1 MNPTTRRNGLGRGL
15 ASLIPDSALDVDV
28 LENIGRGMR
37 TVPLDEIDA
46 NPDQPREVFN
56 PTELD
61 ALAAS
66 IKCHGIM
73 SPLIVRRE
81 EGRYVL
87 IAGERRLRAA
97 ALAGLTEVPVAV
109 REMTSES
116 DSLELALVENL
127 QRSDLDPIESARG
140 YQRLQQLYG
149 HTQEEVAK
157 KVGKE
162 RSTVANALRLLKLPD
177 VALQALREGQ
187 ISAGHARALL
197 PLAGDESELRQ
208 LLSQTIVRELNV
220 RRVEQMVNEL
230 TRFEPARTQQRR
242 GQTENALKFAT
253 KLLTKSLKTGVEIRP
268 RKRGGGKI
276 VIQYADAEELE
287 RLITEL
293 RGQH

>member
-1 MNPTTRRNGLGRGL
+1 MNPSPRRNGLGRGL
-15 ASLIPDSALDVDV
+15 ASLIPDSALEVDV
-28 LENIGRGMR
+28 LSNESKGLR

-46 NPDQPREVFN
+46 NPDQPRERFD

-61 ALAAS
+61 ALASS
-66 IKCHGIM
+66 IKVHGIM
-73 SPLIVRRE
+73 SPLIVCRE

-97 ALAGLTEVPVAV
+97 ALAGLSEVPVLV
-109 REMTSES
+109 RALAGDS

-127 QRSDLDPIESARG
+127 QRADLDPIEAAKG
-140 YQRLQQLYG
+140 YRRLQENHGY
-149 HTQEEVAK
+149 TQEEVAQ

-177 VALQALREGQ
+177 IVLQALREGQ

-197 PLAGDESELRQ
+197 PLSGDENELRR
-208 LLSQTIVRELNV
+208 LLSQIIVRDLNV
-220 RRVEQMVNEL
+220 RRVEQLVAEL
-230 TRFEPARTQQRR
+230 TRFDPVKTKNTRS
-242 GQTENALKFAT
+242 QTEKALRYAT

-276 VIQYADAEELE
+276 VIQYSDSEELE

-293 RGQH
+293 RNS